1 MNQNSH
7 SPVVTSRIRLARNI
21 KNFSFPMMLSEE
33 KSNEVIQEVVKIFQ
47 HDDSFKNNFDINILK
62 EIDPLIQQE
71 LVEKHLM
78 SANLLNDFRKGA
90 LLISKDKKISIMVNE
105 EDHIRIQ
112 CIEKGLEIDKAYGA
126 ANEIDDFLEDKLE
139 YAFDEKLG
147 FLTSCVTNVG
157 TGLRA
162 SVMMHLPALRVAGEL
177 KKIIQTLSK
186 IGLTV
191 RGAYGEG
198 SEALGNMFQISN
210 QVTLGVS
217 DKEIMDAVQNIIKQ
231 LIEKEEKARSFL
243 LNNDRLLIE
252 DKIYRSF
259 GILTHARILNYQES
273 MMLLSDAILGVDLGI
288 LTEVNNTTLH
298 YIINSIQPASLQLIF
313 EKNLDER
320 ERDIKR
326 AEYIVDLLNT

>member
-1 MNQNSH
+1 MKANSS

-21 KNFSFPMMLSEE
+21 KKYHFPMMLTEE
-33 KSNEVIQEVVKIFQ
+33 EGDEVIREVIEIFQ
-47 HDDSFKNNFDINILK
+47 NDESFKNNFEINILK
-62 EIDPLIQQE
+62 EIDLLMQQE

-78 SANLLNDFRKGA
+78 STNLLNDFKKGA
-90 LLISKDKKISIMVNE
+90 LLLSKDKKISIMINE

-112 CIEKGLEIDKAYGA
+112 CIEKGLEIDKAYDA
-126 ANEIDDFLEDKLE
+126 ANKIDDILEDKLE
-139 YAFDEKLG
+139 YAFNEKLG

-162 SVMMHLPALRVAGEL
+162 SVMMHLPALRVVGEL

-217 DKEIMDAVQNIIKQ
+217 DKEIMEAVQNITNQ
-231 LIEKEEKARSFL
+231 LIKKEEKARSFL
-243 LNNDRLLIE
+243 INNDRLLIE
-252 DKIYRSF
+252 DKIYRSL
-259 GILTHARILNYQES
+259 GILKNARILNYQES
-273 MMLLSDAILGVDLGI
+273 MMLLSDVILGADLGI
-288 LTEVNNTTLH
+288 LTEVKNTKLH
-298 YIINSIQPASLQLIF
+298 YIVNSIQPASLQLIF
-313 EKNLDER
+313 EKSLDER

-326 AEYIVDLLNT
+326 AEYIGDLLND